1 MPLKK
6 RRLWYLSLIA
16 LFLGGSAL
24 IILTTLNDQLLFFMM
39 PTDTLLKKPKTPIR
53 LGGLVEEGSLNHQD
67 DLGITFRVTDGL
79 NSIRVRYQGIVPDLF
94 QEGQGVVAQGTL
106 MQDGVFQATYL
117 LAKHDEN
124 YMPRDVAEALKA
136 NGRWKPSNAQ
146 VRREKTS

>member
-1 MPLKK
+1 MSLKK
-6 RRLWYLSLIA
+6 KRLWYLGLIA

-39 PTDTLLKKPKTPIR
+39 PTDALLKKPKTPIR
-53 LGGLVEEGSLNHQD
+53 LGGLVEEGSLHHED
-67 DLGITFRVTDGL
+67 DLAITFRVTDGA

-94 QEGQGVVAQGTL
+94 REGQGLVAQGIL
-106 MQDGVFQATYL
+106 SQDGVFQATYL

-146 VRREKTS
+146 VTSEKTS